1 MFFRI
6 LVLGLLFFWAIKLVN
21 SLLGSN
27 KPRTEVR
34 GKAKNKPLDLSDED
48 IEDIDF
54 KETKD
59 SNS

>member
-6 LVLGLLFFWAIKLVN
+6 ILLGLLFYWAIKVVS

-34 GKAKNKPLDLSDED
+34 GESRNKPLDLSDED
-48 IEDIDF
+48 IEDVDY
-54 KETKD
+54 KETED
-59 SNS
+59 